1 MLVLFIC
8 VEVRAY
14 LFRPIR
20 RRRRRLVHD
29 PLEESL

>member
-20 RRRRRLVHD
+20 RRRRLVHD